1 MSTFPD
7 SHAIPTLGQH
17 FASFDELV
25 RVLRNCSVMEKFQYR
40 VAKKDTTRGIY
51 ICAVSG
57 CPWRVRA
64 NRTDLGYIAH
74 REMPE
79 AVRRWR
85 TLGVGAKSSRTARTA
100 RTEA

>member
-25 RVLRNCSVMEKFQYR
+25 KVLRNWSVMEKFRYR

-64 NRTDLGYIAH
+64 NRTDLGDIA
-74 REMPE
+74 RCEMPE
-79 AVRRWR
+79 AGGRWR
-85 TLGVGAKSSRTARTA
+85 TLGVGDRKSVV
-100 RTEA
+100 